1 MNKLP
6 FTAVIVTDEGVGDNT
21 RVLLIIGERDGT
33 GLIGISE
40 VEILC
45 VGESTRED

>member
-21 RVLLIIGERDGT
+21 ALLIIGKRDGT
-33 GLIGISE
+33 KLSGIPE

-45 VGESTRED
+45 VGESTGED